1 LLPNGF
7 DANIS
12 PIRPRP
18 LFEVPS
24 LTADPSEPVG
34 SLAVALAH
42 GARMLEPAPSRAKA
56 QAEEILR
63 QIPGQRDAI
72 LLLGRALGAMGEPT
86 AGAAAVRQ
94 LIERDPQDAGAW
106 RTLADI
112 FHLAGD
118 IAAADAAHTE
128 AVRAGV
134 ADPTLVAAALALREG
149 RLAAAEPGLRARLK
163 SEPTDVAAI
172 RMLAEVAAQIGR
184 YEDAVNLLARCL
196 ELNPGFHEARRAYA
210 QVLLRHERPLDA
222 LAEVERLMALSPK
235 DVGYCMLK
243 AAILAKL
250 GDHDGAIR
258 LYDDLLAQLPGN
270 PKGWMSYGHVLK
282 TVGRR
287 ADGVAAYRRALEQA
301 PQLGEAWWS
310 LANLKTFRFDAGD
323 IAMLRA
329 QLARTDLD
337 PDDRLHLHFALA
349 KALEDEAHFAESFEH
364 YSRGNAIRR
373 SQRGYEPRET
383 TDFVQR
389 SRSLLD
395 QAFFAE
401 RRGGGCPARDPIFI
415 VGLPRSGSTLVEQI
429 LSSHSQVEGTAELAD
444 LTSIVRRLGARKP
457 PGGEPGYPQI
467 LAALSPADRTALGE
481 EYLERTRAQRKTD
494 RPLFIDKL
502 PNNWMHVGLIQLILP
517 KATIIDARRHP
528 LACCLSGFKQH
539 FARGQAFSYGLEDIG
554 FYYRDYVALMAHFD
568 AVLPGRAHRVIYER
582 MVADTE
588 GEVRRLLAHVGLA
601 FEPACLEFWTND
613 RAVRTASSEQV
624 RQPIFGDAVEHW
636 RKFEP
641 WLEPL
646 KSALGPVLASYPE
659 APACDEL

>member
-1 LLPNGF
+1 MGGF
-7 DANIS
+7 DATS
-12 PIRPRP
+12 GRSGRR
-18 LFEVPS
+18 LAWGSE
-24 LTADPSEPVG
+24 LTADTSEPVG
-34 SLAVALAH
+34 NLAVALAH
-42 GARMLEPAPSRAKA
+42 GARLLERAPPQAKQ

-63 QIPGQRDAI
+63 LIPGQRDAV
-72 LLLGRALGAMGEPT
+72 LLLGRALGAMGEPA

-94 LIERDPQDAGAW
+94 LTDRNRQDAGAW
-106 RTLADI
+106 RALADI
-112 FHLAGD
+112 LHLAGD
-118 IAAADAAHTE
+118 AAAADAAHTD

-134 ADPTLVAAALALREG
+134 SDPTLVEAALALREG
-149 RLAAAEPGLRARLK
+149 RLAAAETALRARLK

-184 YEDAVNLLARCL
+184 YEDSVNLLARCL
-196 ELNPGFHEARRAYA
+196 DLNPSFHEARRAYA
-210 QVLLRHERPLDA
+210 QVLLRHERPLEA

-235 DVGYCMLK
+235 DIGYCMLK
-243 AAILAKL
+243 AAVLARL
-250 GDHDGAIR
+250 GDHDGASR
-258 LYDDLLAQLPGN
+258 LYDELLTQLPAN

-287 ADGVAAYRRALEQA
+287 ADGVAAYRRALEQS

-310 LANLKTFRFDAGD
+310 LANLKTFRFDAAD
-323 IAMLRA
+323 IATMRA
-329 QLARTDLD
+329 QLARTDID
-337 PDDRLHLHFALA
+337 PEDRLHLHFALA
-349 KALEDEAHFAESFEH
+349 KALEDEGDFTASFEQ
-364 YSRGNAIRR
+364 YDRGNAIRR
-373 SQRGYEPRET
+373 DQRGYDARET
-383 TDFVQR
+383 TGYVQR
-389 SRSLLD
+389 SRSLFD

-401 RRGGGCPARDPIFI
+401 RRGAGCPARDPIFI

-444 LTSIVRRLGARKP
+444 LTAIVRRLGARKP
-457 PGGEPGYPQI
+457 LGGEPIYPQV
-467 LAALSPADRTALGE
+467 LAALSRDELAALGE

-517 KATIIDARRHP
+517 NATIIDARRHP

-539 FARGQAFSYGLEDIG
+539 FARGQAFSYDLEDIG
-554 FYYRDYVALMAHFD
+554 LYYRDYVALMAHFD
-568 AVLPGRAHRVIYER
+568 AVLPGRTHRVIYER

-624 RQPIFGDAVEHW
+624 RQPIFGDAVDHW
-636 RKFEP
+636 RNFEP
-641 WLEPL
+641 WLAPL
-646 KSALGPVLASYPE
+646 KSALGPVLAAYPD
-659 APACDEL
+659 APASRE